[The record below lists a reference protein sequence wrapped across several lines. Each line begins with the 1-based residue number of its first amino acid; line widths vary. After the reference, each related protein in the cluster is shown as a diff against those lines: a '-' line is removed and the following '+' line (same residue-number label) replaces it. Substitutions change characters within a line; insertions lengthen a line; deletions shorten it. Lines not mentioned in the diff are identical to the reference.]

1 MNLPR
6 HDIAKLPIIEI
17 TAQIAGIQRM
27 VDFYIDY
34 IERKGEYSY
43 VNERL
48 NYLYG
53 QMAEYMIARELH
65 IEST

>member
-6 HDIAKLPIIEI
+6 HDMAKLPINEI
-17 TAQIAGIQRM
+17 TTQITALQRM
-27 VDFYIDY
+27 VDYYTDY

-43 VNERL
+43 VEERL

-65 IEST
+65 IDAI

>member
-6 HDIAKLPIIEI
+6 HDMSKLPINEI
-17 TAQIAGIQRM
+17 TAQIAALQRM
-27 VDFYIDY
+27 VDYYLDY

-43 VNERL
+43 IDERL
-48 NYLYG
+48 NYLYS

-65 IEST
+65 IDNI